1 MLFFCEVINIYLEE
15 IKFALFALVL
25 MITAIYDTKTKTIPI
40 VFPAFI
46 VCIGLIKTDIIISV
60 VGMVTI
66 GLFFG
71 VVTVLSKGKIGGGD
85 FKLMTA
91 IGFYFGMM
99 DSIDVALIGMILTLI
114 VGLTKSWLTKEK
126 LKNISL
132 PLAPGICVGGIFV
145 GLFNLL

>member
-1 MLFFCEVINIYLEE
+1 MINIYLEE

-25 MITAIYDTKTKTIPI
+25 VVTAIYDAKTKTIPI
-40 VFPAFI
+40 VFPALI
-46 VCIGLIKTDIIISV
+46 VCIGLIQTDIIISV

-71 VVTVLSKGKIGGGD
+71 VVTILSKGKIGGGD

-91 IGFYFGMM
+91 LGFYFGMM
-99 DSIDVALIGMILTLI
+99 DCIDVALIGMILTLI
-114 VGLTKSWLTKEK
+114 VGATKSWVTQEK

-145 GLFNLL
+145 GLFGLL